1 MDYLDLLYDDLLSQ
15 GIAHPDWMLGAMAG
29 ALTAF
34 FVGRYGGLPRFRN
47 NRGIRPQIPSP
58 PVSVVVV
65 IRENGYYF
73 IENYLP
79 LLLGQRYDEFEVVAV
94 DCSYDEEIGELLH
107 EKSLACSRLHVTAI
121 KQQRSAGHGTKLALT
136 VGIKA
141 CAYEHIVFTTTDCY
155 PSSDKWLSLMAKGFI
170 NGDIVIGYCGIEP
183 GKGLA
188 NRLMRCSRLA
198 GSVRWL
204 SAATRSRAYRGIAG
218 NIGYTKSLYFE
229 SRGFNYLNM
238 EIGDDDLFIQKIA
251 TSDNVSV
258 VMNPAA
264 TMRQVPFGGLGWWR
278 AVRRF
283 YAYSFRYGAL
293 EPPAVLRAIGN
304 GRSAASPASDRR
316 SALAG
321 AHTAAAVGAED
332 PPYRPQGRRAGTGM
346 GLHSARFLRAHRRI
360 RSGAGQP
367 HPAQQE
373 NMEIEQYIVST
384 DQQLVERALDG
395 DTVAFEHL
403 FNRYRD
409 SIYQLYVQRTSGRT
423 DDASDLLQETF
434 VKVYLNMQR
443 YDSRYTF
450 GQWVYTIARNTFID
464 YMRRKR
470 DDTVPIDRI
479 GERVSSSWGGP
490 TPEERMITDQSR
502 ARLESLLERMSP
514 RYRKLI
520 ELRFFKEYSYEEIA
534 AELQLPMGTV
544 KTQIHRA
551 REQLCR
557 YITES
562 GSR

>member
-1 MDYLDLLYDDLLSQ
+1 
-15 GIAHPDWMLGAMAG
+15 
-29 ALTAF
+29 
-34 FVGRYGGLPRFRN
+34 
-47 NRGIRPQIPSP
+47 
-58 PVSVVVV
+58 
-65 IRENGYYF
+65 
-73 IENYLP
+73 
-79 LLLGQRYDEFEVVAV
+79 
-94 DCSYDEEIGELLH
+94 
-107 EKSLACSRLHVTAI
+107 
-121 KQQRSAGHGTKLALT
+121 
-136 VGIKA
+136 
-141 CAYEHIVFTTTDCY
+141 
-155 PSSDKWLSLMAKGFI
+155 
-170 NGDIVIGYCGIEP
+170 
-183 GKGLA
+183 
-188 NRLMRCSRLA
+188 
-198 GSVRWL
+198 
-204 SAATRSRAYRGIAG
+204 
-218 NIGYTKSLYFE
+218 
-229 SRGFNYLNM
+229 
-238 EIGDDDLFIQKIA
+238 
-251 TSDNVSV
+251 
-258 VMNPAA
+258 
-264 TMRQVPFGGLGWWR
+264 
-278 AVRRF
+278 
-283 YAYSFRYGAL
+283 
-293 EPPAVLRAIGN
+293 
-304 GRSAASPASDRR
+304 
-316 SALAG
+316 
-321 AHTAAAVGAED
+321 
-332 PPYRPQGRRAGTGM
+332 
-346 GLHSARFLRAHRRI
+346 
-360 RSGAGQP
+360 
-367 HPAQQE
+367 
-373 NMEIEQYIVST
+373 MEIEQYIVPT

-470 DDTVPIDRI
+470 DDTGPR
-479 GERVSSSWGGP
+479 GGP

>member
-1 MDYLDLLYDDLLSQ
+1 
-15 GIAHPDWMLGAMAG
+15 
-29 ALTAF
+29 
-34 FVGRYGGLPRFRN
+34 
-47 NRGIRPQIPSP
+47 
-58 PVSVVVV
+58 
-65 IRENGYYF
+65 
-73 IENYLP
+73 
-79 LLLGQRYDEFEVVAV
+79 
-94 DCSYDEEIGELLH
+94 
-107 EKSLACSRLHVTAI
+107 
-121 KQQRSAGHGTKLALT
+121 
-136 VGIKA
+136 
-141 CAYEHIVFTTTDCY
+141 
-155 PSSDKWLSLMAKGFI
+155 
-170 NGDIVIGYCGIEP
+170 
-183 GKGLA
+183 
-188 NRLMRCSRLA
+188 
-198 GSVRWL
+198 
-204 SAATRSRAYRGIAG
+204 
-218 NIGYTKSLYFE
+218 
-229 SRGFNYLNM
+229 
-238 EIGDDDLFIQKIA
+238 
-251 TSDNVSV
+251 
-258 VMNPAA
+258 
-264 TMRQVPFGGLGWWR
+264 
-278 AVRRF
+278 
-283 YAYSFRYGAL
+283 
-293 EPPAVLRAIGN
+293 
-304 GRSAASPASDRR
+304 
-316 SALAG
+316 
-321 AHTAAAVGAED
+321 
-332 PPYRPQGRRAGTGM
+332 
-346 GLHSARFLRAHRRI
+346 
-360 RSGAGQP
+360 
-367 HPAQQE
+367 
-373 NMEIEQYIVST
+373 MEIEQYIVST

-434 VKVYLNMQR
+434 GKVYLNMQR